1 LPPRHHC
8 RLERKSAQPW
18 LRDPDSFANLAMAE
32 IELARPAGYKNE
44 TLVMAKP
51 VDREVRRLNL
61 ATLGVR
67 PT

>member
-1 LPPRHHC
+1 
-8 RLERKSAQPW
+8 
-18 LRDPDSFANLAMAE
+18 MAE